1 MGNYSNLSNPVLY
14 DEFVITSKFGLR
26 NDPFGGPNKEFHYG
40 IDIACFVSID
50 IPIPLVAVADGKIH
64 SVGNKI
70 VIHHSIEGLAKTS
83 YSHLVENSYLAY
95 GIKVGDLVKQG
106 QIIGLMG
113 NTGRSTGR
121 HLHFEAW
128 PTLEGKSRENP
139 LVTELITQTSASS
152 RTTSKGKPVYV
163 GKDAGSSKA
172 PDQIQQAK
180 NEANEKVTEF
190 ELNLAGGTVNGEIEE
205 VTDEEI
211 AASVIGFYLPE
222 ILEDRKATKKGDNNI
237 VRLSTQSTTPY
248 AQNLVLSKL
257 NQAENSNFTLLS
269 TSEISSMVPFV
280 EIYVIQKESETQ
292 ENHILFPFDDYTQ
305 KTKIQN
311 IFYDKTGRGG
321 NIGIKSVDWKT
332 LGTNNSNLSQVSV
345 SIKIHIQD
353 IQEIETIRNGVSL
366 LDLLY
371 PAGTRNPNIYDND
384 NFNIKL
390 KLGWSYLN
398 NKLTKNLQ
406 NKIDDTLLTE
416 TIFVSLYKHDF
427 EFTEAGSVELNLE
440 YIGMLETKISNK
452 NKFNILEKISTE
464 VIEEKRKLDKI
475 NNLKKMLEDYQ
486 KASGKEA
493 KMAVVDRI
501 RKKQAEFNGIVD
513 FREIDGTLAMRVVS
527 VEKTVLRAPV
537 APVGEARFLRNMPGY
552 DVPREKI
559 EEKSR
564 IFVFDGEQSD
574 LGDAI
579 ASWFDLNTNANAEKG
594 LNKKLEQ
601 EQEAL
606 DQAYTVNLHNLLT
619 YLGKQ
624 SLIKYFIVDG
634 VLKQQLKNLSVTD
647 KIKISKSQIEN
658 VKGNKKNNIQ
668 KAETPPERTTAKFAQ
683 EVIKKDSINNKISID
698 PEKVKKIIIS
708 QNNGPDKDSI
718 VVPYTFLGNILDY
731 YVDLLSN
738 DKDITKNFIKI
749 VLGDFGYT
757 DFGDSTED
765 SNFMGPTQPRT
776 ADPVYT
782 LNNSSIPVAQFKKQ
796 KKYANLA
803 DIPIS
808 IDSLV
813 GWYNEH
819 VINADLQKMSLH
831 SFLRSMF
838 SNLIPAN
845 LSNQITDLGLGVSRK
860 ILCSFNYLNIEK
872 NEKLNEEILKNSY
885 NSETEKARIIP
896 FSNNPKNSNF
906 YKLRAKSNIKKQNN
920 VNLDNFLFIFSS
932 NEFDHKGL
940 KGNHKEDL
948 DRDIF
953 HFYVG
958 EDRGLIKTIKF
969 SREDNPALDAANI
982 TKANRAQTENSIIR
996 KIYQA
1001 DISLYGNTIFLP
1013 GSLIYIAP
1021 TYPGSRLK
1029 NYTLQ
1034 RIGLGGY
1041 FRIIEVENF
1050 IEDGR
1055 FETKLKL
1062 KWQASG
1068 DGIMDKD
1075 EDVLE
1080 TVLDTAEGQSTEER
1094 NALEELTGQDQYSD
1108 TNGQSVYTKEE
1119 PAGWS
1124 NSSSTFA
1131 ITPPTSSSGVQ

>member
-14 DEFVITSKFGLR
+14 DEFVITSKFGPR
-26 NDPFGGPNKEFHYG
+26 NNPFGGPNKEFHYG

-83 YSHLVENSYLAY
+83 YGHLVENSYLAY
-95 GIKVGDLVKQG
+95 DIKVGDLVKQG

-128 PTLEGKSRENP
+128 PTLEGKSQENP
-139 LVTELITQTSASS
+139 LVTELIAQTSASS

-163 GKDAGSSKA
+163 GRDSGSPKA

-180 NEANEKVTEF
+180 NEANEKVTQF

-222 ILEDRKATKKGDNNI
+222 ILEDRKATKKGDDKI
-237 VRLSTQSTTPY
+237 IRLSTQSTTPY

-452 NKFNILEKISTE
+452 NKFNILEKISPE
-464 VIEEKRKLDKI
+464 IIQQKRILDKI
-475 NNLKKMLEDYQ
+475 NSLKKMIEEYQ
-486 KASGKEA
+486 KANNKQS

-501 RKKQAEFNGIVD
+501 KSRQAEFNGIVE
-513 FREIDGTLAMRVVS
+513 FKEIEGTLGMTVVSKEISGGLLYKKTGIGFSADGTHASPPMK
-527 VEKTVLRAPV
+527 EDA
-537 APVGEARFLRNMPGY
+537 ART
-552 DVPREKI
+552 
-559 EEKSR
+559 
-564 IFVFDGEQSD
+564 FVFDGQQSG

-594 LNKKLEQ
+594 LNNKSEEQ
-601 EQEAL
+601 QEAL
-606 DQAYTVNLHNLLT
+606 DQAYTVNLHNLLK
-619 YLGKQ
+619 YLGEE

-658 VKGNKKNNIQ
+658 VKGNKKNNIE
-668 KAETPPERTTAKFAQ
+668 KAETPPERTTTKFAE

-708 QNNGPDKDSI
+708 ENNGPDKDSI
-718 VVPYTFLGNILDY
+718 VVPYTFLGNILHY
-731 YVDLLSN
+731 YIDLLSN

-757 DFGDSTED
+757 DFGDSTEH
-765 SNFMGPTQPRT
+765 SNVGGSTQPRT

-872 NEKLNEEILKNSY
+872 NEKLNEEIVKNSY
-885 NSETEKARIIP
+885 NNNNEKARIIP

-958 EDRGLIKTIKF
+958 EDRGFIKTIKF

-982 TKANRAQTENSIIR
+982 IKANRAQTENSIIR